1 MAVTGTAQL
10 QAVQLGV
17 PMPYQ
22 GLPDGFV
29 TGEVV
34 VAGDGSGGSNVGVL
48 AVEDLGESL
57 IRINHLGIENSGP
70 VAATAGVQ
78 TKMELMGPT
87 PLYVQTTLEIGRGG
101 DGALAALET
110 RYFEYPEGIW
120 FLTGDSKDIIRG
132 TIGNA
137 GVTTTLVVTLF
148 GVFWRMTRLRMHG
161 PKDWRSGTG
170 VVLGSLG

>member
-1 MAVTGTAQL
+1 MAVTATAQL

-17 PMPYQ
+17 PTPYE
-22 GLPDGFV
+22 GNPDGFV

-34 VAGDGSGGSNVGVL
+34 VAGDGSGGSSVGVL
-48 AVEDLGESL
+48 AAEELGETL
-57 IRINHLGIENSGP
+57 IRINHLGLENSGP

-78 TKMELMGPT
+78 SKMELMGPT
-87 PLYVQTTLEIGRGG
+87 PLWVQTSLEVGRGG

-110 RYFEYPEGIW
+110 RYFEYPEGLW
-120 FLTGDSKDIIRG
+120 FLTGESKDVVRG

-148 GVFWRMTRLRMHG
+148 GVYWRMTRLRMHG
-161 PKDWRSGTG
+161 PKDWRAWT
-170 VVLGSLG
+170 